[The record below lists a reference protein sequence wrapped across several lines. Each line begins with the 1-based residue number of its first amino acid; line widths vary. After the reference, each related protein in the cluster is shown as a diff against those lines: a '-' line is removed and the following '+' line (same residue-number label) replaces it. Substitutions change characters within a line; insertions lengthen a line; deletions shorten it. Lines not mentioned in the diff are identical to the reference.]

1 MKIKY
6 GTLLA
11 VALFLLFCG
20 AAVAYFYLFS
30 VGLEKGED
38 GVAMLTGAVN
48 AHDHFVYV
56 DTIARL
62 ARDGFG
68 YELNNDVGISYFYLL
83 INEWFFDGAE
93 DYLYLALYVNLLFL
107 LLSFICYIKIC
118 DYYGFGAWV
127 KCAFFAGVHLLYFA
141 QLINKDMSSVF
152 LILFSVYAA
161 LYRHWLSLL
170 LMIPLYALVR
180 QQLLVYVALFIF
192 IQTAAWPLWR
202 IVIAYVMTSLVAAYL
217 VVHNNIIGSESLE
230 DGFSALV
237 YGLNAQTYLGYLLLN
252 PIRVL
257 QFIQDSI
264 LSFFF
269 ILPDGSIDMGRLLRT
284 PQILLL
290 ILMAWPLWIGFK
302 RFRDG
307 LQDASRPLY
316 SALFA
321 YLMAWLMNP
330 TVNARYVMLI
340 APVLVLIACYAQR
353 KYLTR
358 RVVYA

>member
-1 MKIKY
+1 MKVKY
-6 GTLLA
+6 GNFLA
-11 VALFLLFCG
+11 SFVFVLFCG
-20 AAVAYFYLFS
+20 AAIVYFCLFS
-30 VGLEKGED
+30 IGLEQGREAE
-38 GVAMLTGAVN
+38 GVLVGAVN

-62 ARDGFG
+62 LRDGFG
-68 YELNNDVGISYFYLL
+68 YELNNDVGISYFYLVV
-83 INEWFFDGAE
+83 NSVFFDGAA
-93 DYLYLALYVNLLFL
+93 DYVFLALYVNLAFL
-107 LLSFICYIKIC
+107 LLSFFCYVRICE
-118 DYYGFGAWV
+118 YYRFGLWV

-161 LYRHWLSLL
+161 LYCRWLMLI

-192 IQTAAWPLWR
+192 IQTAVWPVWR
-202 IVIAYVMTSLVAAYL
+202 IVFAYAVTSLVAAYL
-217 VVHNNIIGSESLE
+217 VVHNDIIGAESLE
-230 DGFSALV
+230 DGFSAIV
-237 YGLNAQTYLGYLLLN
+237 YALNAQTYLGYLILN

-257 QFIQDSI
+257 QFVQDSI

-290 ILMAWPLWIGFK
+290 LFMGWPLWIGLK
-302 RFRDG
+302 RFREG
-307 LQDASRPLY
+307 LHDVSRPLY

-321 YLMAWLMNP
+321 YLFAWLMNP

-340 APVLVLIACYAQR
+340 APILVLIACYAQR

-358 RVVYA
+358 QERYA